1 MSRKNSLTTLFL
13 ERVQELYMVTTS
25 TSTSH
30 PFAPLTPEEIEAAVS
45 IVRAS
50 QTVQASSEHVRFV
63 MVRLHEPSPEVM
75 LGWQP
80 GNEVPRE
87 VFFSLIEKTPG
98 QSGAYEAIVNLSKG
112 EVTSWKRV
120 EGQPSIIF
128 EEFFAAEE
136 AVRADPQFLAALEKR
151 GITRGDLHRVR
162 IDPWSAGNYDR
173 EDENS
178 RRILRTTVHFL
189 LNIHDIE
196 ENTYAHPIAG
206 LHAVLDLN
214 TMEVVRVDDFG
225 VVPIPQ
231 KSGNYLLE
239 DVEHLR
245 SDLKPIQITQPEGT
259 SFDVKDGYRVTW
271 QKWEFLVGFSPREGL
286 ILYHIFYDGRPLFRS
301 LRLAEMVVPYGDI
314 SPDHVFQNAFDVG
327 EYGVGWLA
335 NSLELGC
342 DCLGVIHYFDAHMT
356 ENDGSVRTIKNAV
369 CMHEEDDGILWKH
382 WNYRT
387 EHTEVRR
394 SRRLVVSFIATV
406 GIYEYG
412 FFWYFRQ
419 DGSLEMDVKL
429 TGIMNIGAV
438 GPDVTPE
445 YGELLNKD
453 GLYAPIH
460 QHFFSF
466 RLEPMLDGL
475 QNSVVETNIV
485 PEQDKKKN
493 RWGNAFKAVD
503 TLLHNE
509 VEAQRD
515 IERDR
520 TWKIINPNV
529 HNAVNGRAVGYE
541 ICPGMSA
548 NSLLLA
554 DPDSSIARRAA
565 FARHHLWV
573 TPYHPD
579 EQFPSGDYPNQHAGT
594 AGLTAWTQAGRSI
607 ENAILNV
614 WYTVGVMHNTR
625 LEDWPVMPVKHT
637 GFTLRPFNFFE
648 GNPGL
653 DVPPSESH
661 GDSCEHEGH
670 HM

>member
-1 MSRKNSLTTLFL
+1 MATTA
-13 ERVQELYMVTTS
+13 RPIR
-25 TSTSH
+25 H
-30 PFAPLTPEEIEAAVS
+30 PFAPLTPEEIGAAVA
-45 IVRAS
+45 IIRAG
-50 QTVQASSEHVRFV
+50 QASSEHIRFV
-63 MVRLHEPSPEVM
+63 MVRLQEPSPEVA
-75 LGWQP
+75 LSRYP
-80 GNEVPRE
+80 NNAVPRE
-87 VFFSLIEKTPG
+87 VFFSLLDKTPG
-98 QSGAYEAIVNLSKG
+98 QIGAYEAIVNLTKG

-136 AVRADPQFLAALEKR
+136 AIRIDPRFLAALERR
-151 GITRGDLHRVR
+151 GITEADLQRVR
-162 IDPWSAGNYDR
+162 IDPWSAGNYGN
-173 EDENS
+173 EDEDA
-178 RRILRTTVHFL
+178 RRVLRTTVHYL
-189 LNIHDIE
+189 LDENDPE

-214 TMEVVRVDDFG
+214 TMQVVRVDDFG
-225 VVPIPQ
+225 VVPIPR
-231 KSGNYLLE
+231 KPGNYLPK
-239 DVEHLR
+239 DVDALR
-245 SDLKPIQITQPEGT
+245 SDLKPVQIEQPEGT
-259 SFDVKDGYRVTW
+259 SFSVEDGYRVTW
-271 QKWEFLVGFSPREGL
+271 QKWDFLVGFSPREGL

-382 WNYRT
+382 WNFRT
-387 EHTEVRR
+387 DHTEVRR
-394 SRRLVVSFIATV
+394 SRRLVVSFIATI

-419 DGSLEMDVKL
+419 DGSVEMDVKL

-438 GPDVTPE
+438 GPGITPE
-445 YGELLNKD
+445 YGELLNTD

-466 RLEPMLDGL
+466 RIEPMIDGL

-485 PEQDKKKN
+485 PEQDRTKN
-493 RWGNAFKAVD
+493 RWGNAFKAVE
-503 TLLHNE
+503 TLLSNE
-509 VEAQRD
+509 AQGQRD

-520 TWKIINPNV
+520 TWKIMNPNV
-529 HNAVNGRAVGYE
+529 YNALNGRAVGYE
-541 ICPGMSA
+541 ICPGASA

-573 TPYHPD
+573 TPFHPD
-579 EQFPSGDYPNQHAGT
+579 EQFPAGDYPNQHAGS
-594 AGLTAWTQAGRSI
+594 AGLPTWTRANRSI
-607 ENAILNV
+607 ENTTLSV

-625 LEDWPVMPVKHT
+625 IEDWPVMPVKHA
-637 GFTLRPFNFFE
+637 GFMLRPFNFFE

-653 DVPPSESH
+653 DVPSSEH
-661 GDSCEHEGH
+661 QGDSCEHDGH
-670 HM
+670 RM

>member
-1 MSRKNSLTTLFL
+1 MTTA
-13 ERVQELYMVTTS
+13 S
-25 TSTSH
+25 THTRH
-30 PFAPLTPEEIEAAVS
+30 PFAPLTPGELEEAVA

-50 QTVQASSEHVRFV
+50 QAGSVHIRFV
-63 MVRLHEPSPEVM
+63 MARLHEPPPEIA
-75 LGWQP
+75 LSYRP
-80 GNEVPRE
+80 GDVIPRE
-87 VFFSLIEKTPG
+87 VFFSLLDKTPG
-98 QSGAYEAIVNLSKG
+98 QSGAYEAIVNLTERRVS
-112 EVTSWKRV
+112 SWKRV
-120 EGQPSIIF
+120 DGQPSIIF
-128 EEFFAAEE
+128 EEFFAAED
-136 AVRADPQFLAALEKR
+136 AIRADPRFQAALLKR
-151 GITRGDLHRVR
+151 GITGQDLDRVR
-162 IDPWSAGNYDR
+162 IDPWSAGNYGNPD
-173 EDENS
+173 EDT
-178 RRILRTTVHFL
+178 RRVLRTTVHYL
-189 LNIHDIE
+189 LNSGDAE
-196 ENTYAHPIAG
+196 ENTYAHQVAG

-231 KSGNYLLE
+231 RPGNYLPK
-239 DVEHLR
+239 DVSPLR
-245 SDLKPIQITQPEGT
+245 TDLKPIQIAQPDGT
-259 SFDVKDGYRVTW
+259 SFSVEDGYRVRW

-286 ILYHIFYDGRPLFRS
+286 ILYHVFYDGRPLFRS

-356 ENDGSVRTIKNAV
+356 ENDGSARTIKNAV

-387 EHTEVRR
+387 GHTEVRR

-419 DGSLEMDVKL
+419 DGSIEMDVKL

-438 GPDVTPE
+438 LPGVTPE
-445 YGELLNKD
+445 YGELLNTD

-466 RLEPMLDGL
+466 RVEPMIDGL
-475 QNSVVETNIV
+475 QNSVVETNIIA
-485 PEQDKKKN
+485 EESKEKN
-493 RWGNAFKAVD
+493 FWGNAFKAVN
-503 TLLHNE
+503 TLMHTE
-509 VEAQRD
+509 AEAQRD

-529 HNAVNGRAVGYE
+529 RNAVNGGVVGYE
-541 ICPGMSA
+541 ICPGVSA

-554 DPDSSIARRAA
+554 IPDSSISRRAG

-573 TPYHPD
+573 TPYHPE
-579 EQFPSGDYPNQHAGT
+579 EQFPAGDYPNQHPGG
-594 AGLTAWTQAGRSI
+594 AGLPAWTAANRSI
-607 ENAILNV
+607 ENTILSV
-614 WYTVGVMHNTR
+614 WLTVGVMHNPR
-625 LEDWPVMPVKHT
+625 LEDWPVMPVKHA
-637 GFTLRPFNFFE
+637 GFMMRPWNFFE
-648 GNPGL
+648 VNPGL
-653 DVPPSESH
+653 DVPPSENH
-661 GDSCEHEGH
+661 GDSCEHDGH
-670 HM
+670 HS